1 MAEPSRPPKKANGRT
16 QIIVALVAAIAL
28 LFGYQYLTAS
38 PGSWLAPPAE
48 YSLRYM
54 PAEFKVKINP
64 EEALA
69 ILQDP
74 QAYRTQFNE
83 LVYDI
88 NVDILRHVGNRLGLN
103 DSLQAEVLQEYAI
116 QHPQIAQLYFTDFMQ
131 MRDTS
136 DMLFDTWYEEGGK
149 RITQLFE
156 EVAANYTCFMVNKV
170 LAAVIRTRD
179 GNVLAS
185 GDNVLS
191 PCGIAMGEALS
202 PMMRRMEERAAIEDF
217 SRSKGIFQERVEN
230 VIGELATIEVTD
242 KKGLSKNLQTSIWGI
257 NVSSSDV
264 EITAISIL
272 KVGFRLTDFFEVSLD
287 SRNQLVTV
295 TLPEPSVLSH
305 EVLPKIEKLDI
316 GWLREVESVNINEG
330 INSLRSTFR
339 NQAIES
345 GVYGRAKE
353 QARNLMNTMFTP
365 VVRTLGSG
373 YRIRTDFRQSAAQPT
388 ELVSIEE

>member
-1 MAEPSRPPKKANGRT
+1 MAEERSKPKPSGRT
-16 QIIVALVAAIAL
+16 QIIVALIAGIILVAV
-28 LFGYQYLTAS
+28 YQYFAGQ

-48 YSLRYM
+48 YSLQYM
-54 PAEFKVKINP
+54 PAEFTVDINT

-69 ILQDP
+69 ILKDP
-74 QAYRTQFNE
+74 QAYRTQFDE

-88 NVDILRHVGNRLGLN
+88 NIDILMHVSNRLGLN
-103 DSLQAEVLQEYAI
+103 DSLRSEVLREYAR

-131 MRDTS
+131 VRDTS

-156 EVAANYTCFMVNKV
+156 QVAGNYTCFMVNKV

-202 PMMRRMEERAAIEDF
+202 PLMRSMEERAAIDDF
-217 SRSKGIFQERVEN
+217 SKSKGIFQERVEN

-242 KKGLSKNLQTSIWGI
+242 KKGISKNMQTSIWGI

-272 KVGFRLTDFFEVSLD
+272 KVGFRLQDYFEVNLD
-287 SRNQLVTV
+287 SRNNLVTV
-295 TLPEPSVLSH
+295 TLPEPAVLSH
-305 EVLPKIEKLDI
+305 EVLPKIERLDI

-339 NQAIES
+339 DEAIES
-345 GVYGRAKE
+345 GIYGRAKE

-365 VVRTLGSG
+365 IVRTLGSG
-373 YRIRTDFRQSAAQPT
+373 YRIQTEFRQPPAASPQ
-388 ELVSIEE
+388 ELVSTEG